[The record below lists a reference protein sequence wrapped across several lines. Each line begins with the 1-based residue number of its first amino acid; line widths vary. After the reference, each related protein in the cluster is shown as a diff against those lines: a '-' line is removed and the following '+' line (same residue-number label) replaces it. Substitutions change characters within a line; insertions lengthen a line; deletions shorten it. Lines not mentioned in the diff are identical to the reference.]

1 MSGGISALKL
11 CIECF
16 LTFFKLLHTKIHKVI
31 LNAIADMGFI
41 PRGWRNKE
49 VVLKKMTIFVEK
61 IKNDHLIMSSV
72 LKYIVRAVK
81 YFFYFTILLIII
93 MTVLVLAHVL
103 DGNISTMFRNGYDSL
118 WQIALMFAAISSVYP
133 IFGFVKKEALIPGE
147 YAEVRDGVVKYM
159 EDKGYRLEKEEGENL
174 TFRNRSFL
182 NRLSRMLEDRI
193 TLTRTLGGFEVEGL
207 RKDAIRII
215 YGLENALR
223 KTE

>member
-1 MSGGISALKL
+1 MQLRIWR
-11 CIECF
+11 F
-16 LTFFKLLHTKIHKVI
+16 L
-31 LNAIADMGFI
+31 
-41 PRGWRNKE
+41 PRRWRNRK
-49 VVLKKMTIFVEK
+49 VVLKKNDYIRGENN
-61 IKNDHLIMSSV
+61 NDHSIMSSV

-207 RKDAIRII
+207 RKDTIRII
-215 YGLENALR
+215 YGLENAMR

>member
-1 MSGGISALKL
+1 MEVPLSRMEKQKG
-11 CIECF
+11 CF
-16 LTFFKLLHTKIHKVI
+16 EKNDYI
-31 LNAIADMGFI
+31 
-41 PRGWRNKE
+41 RGEIN
-49 VVLKKMTIFVEK
+49 
-61 IKNDHLIMSSV
+61 NDHLIMSSV

-159 EDKGYRLEKEEGENL
+159 EDKGYRLEKEECENL

-207 RKDAIRII
+207 RKDTIRII
-215 YGLENALR
+215 YGLENAMR

>member
-1 MSGGISALKL
+1 MADSIDVRGDFFSLSDIRIREEGGI
-11 CIECF
+11 
-16 LTFFKLLHTKIHKVI
+16 
-31 LNAIADMGFI
+31 
-41 PRGWRNKE
+41 
-49 VVLKKMTIFVEK
+49 
-61 IKNDHLIMSSV
+61 
-72 LKYIVRAVK
+72 
-81 YFFYFTILLIII
+81 
-93 MTVLVLAHVL
+93 
-103 DGNISTMFRNGYDSL
+103 
-118 WQIALMFAAISSVYP
+118 
-133 IFGFVKKEALIPGE
+133 E

-207 RKDAIRII
+207 RKDTIRII

>member
-1 MSGGISALKL
+1 MQLRIWR
-11 CIECF
+11 
-16 LTFFKLLHTKIHKVI
+16 
-31 LNAIADMGFI
+31 FI

-147 YAEVRDGVVKYM
+147 YAEVRDGVVK
-159 EDKGYRLEKEEGENL
+159 
-174 TFRNRSFL
+174 
-182 NRLSRMLEDRI
+182 SRDIAWRRKKA
-193 TLTRTLGGFEVEGL
+193 RTLPSVTVL
-207 RKDAIRII
+207 S
-215 YGLENALR
+215 
-223 KTE
+223 